1 MTNIKNKAASPAAV
15 KELEIMPV
23 KDTQVSDYEQTNAKP
38 PRIQQIE
45 LYIQSRK
52 DDLEKLEIK
61 ITRREK
67 QRPDLAFRNDTDSL
81 NRLEKG
87 IAEVKEMQ
95 QTAQAQIEGAEAE
108 IKREV
113 EKWIKHA
120 QAKRTEKVSEM
131 KREADALREETMKH
145 FNALEKLTGQKA
157 TFGGAIMQQS
167 IKEIRLRE
175 QIGFYENDI
184 GRVREEINR
193 LMSI

>member
-1 MTNIKNKAASPAAV
+1 MSNIKNKAVSPAAV

-23 KDTQVSDYEQTNAKP
+23 KDTQVSDYEQTSVKP

-45 LYIQSRK
+45 QYIQKRK
-52 DDLEKLEIK
+52 EELDVLDGRIM
-61 ITRREK
+61 IIEK
-67 QRPDLAFRNDTDSL
+67 QRPGLAFKNDTDSL
-81 NRLEKG
+81 SRLEKG
-87 IAEVKEMQ
+87 LAEVKEMQ
-95 QTAQAQIEGAEAE
+95 LTAQAQIEGAEAE

-131 KREADALREETMKH
+131 KREANALKEETIKH

-157 TFGGAIMQQS
+157 TFGGAMMQQS

-193 LMSI
+193 LMSN